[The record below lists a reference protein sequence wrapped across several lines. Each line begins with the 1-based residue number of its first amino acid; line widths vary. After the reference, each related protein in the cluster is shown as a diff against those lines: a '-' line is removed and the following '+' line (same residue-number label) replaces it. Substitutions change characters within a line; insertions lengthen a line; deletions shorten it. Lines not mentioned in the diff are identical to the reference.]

1 MEISNAPLI
10 PGYEP
15 VRELGRGASASV
27 WLATGKDQSRQVAVK
42 CFTGGTGGTV
52 GTGGTGAAGPASG
65 TVPDAEAMSGLERE
79 VRILSRLQHEH
90 LLRLHGV
97 VRLGG
102 AFDGMPGL
110 VMDYAAGG
118 SLGRLIGA
126 RKRLS
131 VGETVTVITPLART
145 LAFLHQEGVVHSDV
159 SPGNVLFTAHGKPL
173 LSDLGIARML
183 GDAGR
188 APLLGTPGF
197 SDPAAAG
204 APGVLRPDR
213 DCFSL
218 AALAWYCLTGM
229 PPEPS
234 SRRPPLTLLV
244 PEVPAAL
251 ATAIEAGLQEDA
263 AARPAALAFG
273 AAVYRSA
280 AAAPVDL
287 SDAVDSSV
295 VPELL
300 TRRHPVPGKAAGA
313 HRARSRLR
321 LGMRGSG
328 AGSDAAGPRT
338 RSRDISR
345 RKVLAAA
352 GGGLAA
358 VLLVAGGIWGSAAL
372 REPAAGAQGGRTPL
386 PADAPASFQ
395 PVPAPSTRGPRDGLS
410 ESVRAQLRSG
420 QPEEAIK
427 GLSALRDAALR
438 TGELDLLADVNAG
451 GSPAAA
457 ADAKIRAQMEKA
469 GVVLAGFTTTLKDIR
484 VSRPAGNGAAEVT
497 AVVETSRFEE
507 RDTSGKLVR
516 SRAAGAPQQLRLV
529 LSKVDGGWRIADIL
543 AGSS

>member
-1 MEISNAPLI
+1 MENSNAPLI
-10 PGYEP
+10 PGYEA
-15 VRELGRGASASV
+15 VRELGRGVSASV
-27 WLATGKDQSRQVAVK
+27 WLAAGKDHGRQVAVK
-42 CFTGGTGGTV
+42 CFTGGTGG
-52 GTGGTGAAGPASG
+52 GAGALSNAGR
-65 TVPDAEAMSGLERE
+65 DAEAMSGLERE

-97 VRLGG
+97 VWLGG
-102 AFDGMPGL
+102 AFDGLPGL

-118 SLGRLIGA
+118 SLGRLVGA
-126 RKRLS
+126 RKRLG

-159 SPGNVLFTAHGKPL
+159 SPGNVLFTAHGKAL
-173 LSDLGIARML
+173 LADLGIARIL

-188 APLLGTPGF
+188 APLAGTPGF
-197 SDPAAAG
+197 SDPANAG
-204 APGVLRPDR
+204 APGVLRPER

-229 PPEPS
+229 PPERS

-263 AARPAALAFG
+263 AARPTALAFG

-280 AAAPVDL
+280 AAVPVDL

-300 TRRHPVPGKAAGA
+300 TRRHPVPGKAAA

-321 LGMRGSG
+321 PGVRGSG
-328 AGSDAAGPRT
+328 AGSAPAGSRT
-338 RSRDISR
+338 RSRNGFW

-352 GGGLAA
+352 GGGLAVA
-358 VLLVAGGIWGSAAL
+358 LLVAGGIWGSAAL
-372 REPAAGAQGGRTPL
+372 REPAAGTQGGRTPA
-386 PADAPASFQ
+386 PADAPVSSE
-395 PVPAPSTRGPRDGLS
+395 PVPAPSARGPRDGLS
-410 ESVRAQLRSG
+410 EVVRAQLRSG
-420 QPEEAIK
+420 QPEVAIK
-427 GLSALRDAALR
+427 GLSAVRDTALR
-438 TGELDLLADVNAG
+438 TGELELLADVNAE

-457 ADAKIRAQMEKA
+457 ADAKIRDQMEKT

-484 VSRPAGNGAAEVT
+484 VSRPAGDGAVEVT

-507 RDTSGKLVR
+507 RDASGKLVR

-543 AGSS
+543 AGST